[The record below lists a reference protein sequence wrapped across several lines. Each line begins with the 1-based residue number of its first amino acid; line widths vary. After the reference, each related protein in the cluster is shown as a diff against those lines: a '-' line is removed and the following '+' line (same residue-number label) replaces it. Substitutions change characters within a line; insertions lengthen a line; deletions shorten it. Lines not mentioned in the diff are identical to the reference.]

1 MADVHSSEI
10 RSKNMR
16 AIRTRDTAIETRLAE
31 LLTGLGLHYRVQDKA
46 LPGRP
51 DFVLDEYHTIIF
63 VHGCFWHKHH
73 CHLFK
78 VPATG
83 TAFWLGKIDSNVAR
97 DKRYIAELSAA
108 GWKVLLVWECALR
121 GKTRLEED
129 AMTSRLEEW
138 ICAGKGNGEIDSQ
151 GIRQI

>member
-1 MADVHSSEI
+1 
-10 RSKNMR
+10 
-16 AIRTRDTAIETRLAE
+16 
-31 LLTGLGLHYRVQDKA
+31 
-46 LPGRP
+46 
-51 DFVLDEYHTIIF
+51 
-63 VHGCFWHKHH
+63 
-73 CHLFK
+73 
-78 VPATG
+78 
-83 TAFWLGKIDSNVAR
+83 
-97 DKRYIAELSAA
+97 LSAA